1 MVQICTPQLGP
12 KNKSIET
19 EIKTGEHRSID
30 TKFKS
35 SQLTEAIEARVSIRY
50 VIENDEVFAIG
61 AKWANLPKNSRTSYT
76 TTTLALISE
85 TIVRPAFDRVS
96 RLKPSIADSLK
107 RTVALNAMTV
117 NLQQRWERQKRKS
130 EVGQKSEGNQ

>member
-1 MVQICTPQLGP
+1 MTRYPHPVAAA
-12 KNKSIET
+12 
-19 EIKTGEHRSID
+19 D
-30 TKFKS
+30 
-35 SQLTEAIEARVSIRY
+35 SQY
-50 VIENDEVFAIG
+50 VIDNDEVFR
-61 AKWANLPKNSRTSYT
+61 AKWASLSRGMRTTHT
-76 TTTLALISE
+76 TTVLADIPP

-130 EVGQKSEGNQ
+130 EVSQKSEGNQ